1 MDYKKQYAEWREALK
16 DDASAASELAGIAG
30 DEKEIEERFYRELSF
45 GTAGMRGL
53 IGLGT
58 NRMNIYT
65 VRRATLG
72 LARFIAESPEL
83 KAGGVA
89 IGYDSRHCSDIFALE
104 TALVLAGS
112 GIKAYLFPSLRPVPM
127 LSFAL
132 RYLKTGAGVVI
143 TASHNPK
150 QYNGYKVYGEDG
162 GQIAPD
168 TAETIIQ
175 EIDKI
180 GYFEARP
187 MDENEAR
194 AKNLLVT
201 IGPEVDDAYYKEVES
216 LAIAPE
222 ILRAQGKDLKIVYT
236 PLHGSGNIPVR
247 RVLHDMGIE
256 NLSVV
261 QEQELPDPDFSTVKV
276 PNPEDRGA
284 FDIARRY
291 MEESGADVAFGTD
304 PDCDRIGVALREKN
318 GEILF
323 LTGNQIGCLLLDYIL
338 KNRKEQGTLP
348 KNGAAVKSIVS
359 TRMADKICAHYD
371 IAMMAVLTG
380 FKFIAEKIQE
390 FQETGSHV
398 FLFGFE
404 ESFGYLSGTEVRD
417 KDAVNASLLIAEA
430 ACYYRAQNK
439 TLRDALEGI
448 YQTYGYYLENTVS
461 FSMPGK
467 DGQEKMNALMAHIRE
482 NPPKSLSG
490 KAITR
495 LYDYKKG
502 IIYEGRN
509 ETPTNMPASDVLYY
523 ALEDECWCCIRP
535 SGTEPKIKVY
545 MGSYDGKD
553 ENAAKKLLDALGGSM
568 KQLMEGDNG

>member
-30 DEKEIEERFYRELSF
+30 DEKGIEERFYRELSF